1 MAKIPYTYRS
11 RLNELPLEMKIKL
24 AELPYQKGML
34 PSSRKNKAFE
44 ILREYNIDFIEL
56 GTGTNRFIVKY
67 DGYALKI
74 ALDKEGI
81 ADNKQEYA
89 ICNALGPDA
98 APAFDISKGGQF
110 LVSKYCPAF
119 TSYVEMTNYRTEI
132 IKILNSWKD
141 RFLLGDVSIS
151 RKTYAN
157 WGLDGD
163 RPVCIDYAYLF
174 PASMELF
181 TCICGEL
188 HMDFTDDSFT
198 TYKCIACGRTYD
210 DGDLRQRITQEERFK
225 LLANVTDK
233 SIEMTEPTKTIEIEK
248 SLIKSRFNPDGS
260 DEF

>member
-89 ICNALGPDA
+89 ICVL
-98 APAFDISKGGQF
+98 
-110 LVSKYCPAF
+110 
-119 TSYVEMTNYRTEI
+119 ENYYI
-132 IKILNSWKD
+132 
-141 RFLLGDVSIS
+141 
-151 RKTYAN
+151 
-157 WGLDGD
+157 
-163 RPVCIDYAYLF
+163 
-174 PASMELF
+174 
-181 TCICGEL
+181 
-188 HMDFTDDSFT
+188 
-198 TYKCIACGRTYD
+198 
-210 DGDLRQRITQEERFK
+210 
-225 LLANVTDK
+225 
-233 SIEMTEPTKTIEIEK
+233 
-248 SLIKSRFNPDGS
+248 
-260 DEF
+260 